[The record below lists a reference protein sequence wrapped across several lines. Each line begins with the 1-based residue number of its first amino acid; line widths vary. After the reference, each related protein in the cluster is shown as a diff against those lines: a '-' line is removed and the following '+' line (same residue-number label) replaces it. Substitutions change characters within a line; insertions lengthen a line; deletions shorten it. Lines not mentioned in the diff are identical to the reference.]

1 MRTTI
6 PLQSTVSRNRIA
18 PESSPAS
25 ALNRLTVLAAILS
38 AGPLLFGVP
47 ALTAQA
53 PSASSAAHVP
63 STAAHKSAHAHSR
76 PSPRHPQTPPTQTP
90 PETVVLPP
98 PPEIPHWPANEQ
110 PAEAF
115 VAWDSQGLRI
125 NAANSSLE
133 QIMKDVSTA
142 TGAKV
147 EGLGNDQRVFG
158 AYGPGQAR
166 DVLSQLLQGSG
177 YNVLMIGD
185 QGQGAPREIM
195 LTLRQAA
202 GAQPPSG
209 ARTAAP
215 PADED
220 SDLDEPPP
228 QQEGNPM
235 RPGAQPRTP
244 QQIQQEMQQRQ
255 QQIQQHQ
262 QGLPPNQ
269 LPTIPPN

>member
-202 GAQPPSG
+202 GAHG
-209 ARTAAP
+209 MVLAMVEVHA
-215 PADED
+215 
-220 SDLDEPPP
+220 
-228 QQEGNPM
+228 
-235 RPGAQPRTP
+235 
-244 QQIQQEMQQRQ
+244 
-255 QQIQQHQ
+255 
-262 QGLPPNQ
+262 GLPVFLSKAMMSLAYSVMNLSPITTGDECRPCSPNFFSATGSMVTHLR
-269 LPTIPPN
+269 LPSRS